1 MTRLEMYYRW
11 LTMRVWVRFNG
22 GSGYE
27 VEAEHADG
35 SISVRYCPT
44 RADAVAYVA
53 QLRKEG
59 NRKECQF

>member
-1 MTRLEMYYRW
+1 
-11 LTMRVWVRFNG
+11 MRVWVRFNG
-22 GSGYE
+22 GGGYE

-35 SISVRYCPT
+35 SSSVRYCQS